1 MLTTIRH
8 LEMNPS
14 FLRAFVL
21 GTSALI
27 VFPHYLA
34 VANLDPSKLTYTYES
49 YTFIAP
55 LYYGLMN
62 VVSLYLA
69 LAFALSRRQ
78 RYLLIGVLSPL
89 LVTSLAYFMGTY
101 PYTNVEWLWYAVRLF
116 VMHFLNWNVVVF
128 SLDKFV

>member
-1 MLTTIRH
+1 
-8 LEMNPS
+8 MNPS

-34 VANLDPSKLTYTYES
+34 VANLDPSKLNYTYES

-69 LAFALSRRQ
+69 LAFSLSRRQ
-78 RYLLIGVLSPL
+78 RYLLIGVVSPL
-89 LVTSLAYFMGTY
+89 LVASLAYIFKTY
-101 PYTNVEWLWYAVRLF
+101 PFSPTEWLWYAARLF
-116 VMHFLNWNVVVF
+116 GMHFLNWNIVVF

>member
-1 MLTTIRH
+1 MSP
-8 LEMNPS
+8 NY
-14 FLRAFVL
+14 FRAFVI

-34 VANLDPSKLTYTYES
+34 VASADKSKLNYTYEN

-62 VVSLYLA
+62 VLSLYLA
-69 LAFALSRRQ
+69 LAFSLSRRQ

-89 LVTSLAYFMGTY
+89 IVISFSYFMNTY
-101 PYTNVEWLWYAVRLF
+101 TYTDDEWRKYSVGLF
-116 VMHFLNWNVVVF
+116 LKHFLNWNIVVF
-128 SLDKFV
+128 FLDKFV